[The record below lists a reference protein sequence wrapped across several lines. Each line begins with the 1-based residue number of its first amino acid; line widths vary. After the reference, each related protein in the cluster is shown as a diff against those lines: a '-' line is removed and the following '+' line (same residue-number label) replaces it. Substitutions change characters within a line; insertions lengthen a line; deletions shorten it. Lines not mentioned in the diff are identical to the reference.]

1 MLRLI
6 VITLIF
12 SVIWSIRWFW
22 FAGPNQALIENWVK
36 GGSVIATY
44 SDIRQVGFPNR
55 YDVTLN
61 NLRIADGDFVIF
73 ETDVLQIMRLAYRQE
88 HFVLAF
94 SNEIKFVG
102 HNVTTSQNRA
112 SVVKQE
118 NEVKRIVWEATD
130 IALENGVTIK
140 HGQVAIIIPPQG
152 REITLYLQLSKI
164 AENGMVVYEKTKLQV
179 KVQLQSAPYMSN
191 LADFVKSLETGFI
204 SADIS
209 NPDNNEQIEKLTDFR
224 NVGEITSRFPV
235 LAKVLN

>member
-102 HNVTTSQNRA
+102 RNVTTSQNRA

-164 AENGMVVYEKTKLQV
+164 AKNGMVVYEKTKLQV
-179 KVQLQSAPYMSN
+179 KVQLQSAPYTSN